1 MPGSATT
8 PDRVKIVSS
17 LTRSGSSRGQSDS
30 IVAAIRMRLDD
41 ADWRVAG
48 LPVVYEDLDG
58 GSAERGS
65 WDPVAEAANARRAAA
80 DPEVLAYIGT
90 LDADAAPFSIPILN
104 QAGPLLMISP
114 CNTYPGLTVAFEPGE
129 PDVHYP
135 TGTRNYARTAVRD
148 DRQGKFAAAWAHEV
162 GARQAVVLH
171 DGEPYGRGVALPFAD
186 ELAALGVRLPMPPL
200 EIERKRADYRELAA
214 AVASAQPDLVFY
226 GGIIQNGAGPL
237 WRALRPVLP
246 QVTLMGADAL
256 FERAFIQDAGEAAE
270 GTLITFAGI
279 APELLTGSGARF
291 VKRYQELVGS
301 PPESYA
307 ASAYDAVG
315 AVLAGID
322 QAGPSDR
329 AVITRVVLSTRD
341 FDGLLGRWSFD
352 ANGDIDLDRGTRL
365 VVAGGHFVV
374 RETAPLGP

>member
-1 MPGSATT
+1 MPRSAAT
-8 PDRVKIVSS
+8 PDRVKLVSS

-30 IVAAIRMRLDD
+30 VVAAIRMRLDD
-41 ADWRVAG
+41 ANWTAAG

-65 WDPVAEAANARRAAA
+65 WDPVVEAANARRAAA
-80 DPEVLAYIGT
+80 DSEVLAYIGT

-129 PDVHYP
+129 PDIHYP

-148 DRQGKFAAAWAHEV
+148 DRQAKFAAAWAHEV
-162 GARQAVVLH
+162 GARRAVVLH
-171 DGEPYGRGVALPFAD
+171 DGEPYGRGIALPFAG
-186 ELAALGVRLPMPPL
+186 ELAALGVILPVAPRK
-200 EIERKRADYRELAA
+200 IERKRADYRELAA
-214 AVASAQPDLVFY
+214 AVASEQPDLVFY

-237 WRALRPVLP
+237 WRALRQELP

-279 APELLTGSGARF
+279 APQLLTGAGARF
-291 VKRYQELVGS
+291 VQRYQELIGS
-301 PPESYA
+301 PPESAA

-315 AVLAGID
+315 AVLAGITK
-322 QAGPSDR
+322 AGPGDR
-329 AVITRVVLSTRD
+329 AAITRAVLGTRD

-352 ANGDIDLDRGTRL
+352 SNGDIDLDRGTRL
-365 VVAGGHFVV
+365 VVADGQFVA
-374 RETAPLGP
+374 RETAPLDP